1 MRPSDISFD
10 VTEAT
15 LAKATLMHREILT
28 ELRDLGVRI
37 AIAEFGSEY
46 SSLNYLRTYRVSHL
60 KIAQSFIDAAVNDT
74 ERANTMRAIVNFAHE
89 LGIGVLAQGVE
100 TAEQRELSSAS
111 STIAQGWFFGKAM
124 GAQEVTEL
132 LRVGRIDPLTGG
144 RAIAVAARDDNAPN
158 DDPPVPPCAAAS
170 GDR

>member
-1 MRPSDISFD
+1 
-10 VTEAT
+10 
-15 LAKATLMHREILT
+15 
-28 ELRDLGVRI
+28 
-37 AIAEFGSEY
+37 
-46 SSLNYLRTYRVSHL
+46 
-60 KIAQSFIDAAVNDT
+60 
-74 ERANTMRAIVNFAHE
+74 MRAIVNFAHE